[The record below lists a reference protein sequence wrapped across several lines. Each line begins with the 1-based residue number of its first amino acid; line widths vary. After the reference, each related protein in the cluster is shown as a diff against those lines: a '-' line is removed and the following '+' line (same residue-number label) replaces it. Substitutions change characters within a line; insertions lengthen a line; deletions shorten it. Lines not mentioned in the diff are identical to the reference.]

1 MTVPAPELHT
11 AIDLGASSARLFS
24 GRLDPGRLGSGRL
37 EVREVLRLPN
47 GPVQLPD
54 GIHWD
59 LLGIHQGMLEG
70 LARLYRE
77 AGGSLWVGIDSW
89 GVDYGLIDAA
99 GRLLGPPFHY
109 RDDRTTGCLE
119 EVDRLV
125 GLDRLYE
132 ATGIQEMRLN
142 TVFQLVAERESPAYA
157 VASDLLM
164 VPDLLAY
171 LLTGERRF
179 ERTVASTTQLVD
191 SRSGQLVDWLLP
203 LLGLRQDLFPP
214 TIEPG
219 EPYGPVLPS
228 VADSFGMSHPPS
240 VVAVASHDTAS
251 AVLAVPAEAEDFAY
265 VSSGTWSLVGLEL
278 DAPVITAAS
287 RKANFSNELGYG
299 GTVRFLTNV
308 MGYWM
313 IQECERTWTRL
324 GRSVTVTDLFGQA
337 EACEPFRSVVDTS
350 DPVFVVP
357 GDMPGRIRA
366 ACANDGE
373 PVPESDAELVRCVL
387 DSMALAVCSALEE
400 AQQCAGKRAE
410 VLHVVGGG
418 SANRL
423 FLSLLAAAGEL
434 DVVAGPVEATAIG
447 NLLVQLHAAG
457 RVGDLAEMRKLVAQS
472 FPLTRVHPDPALV
485 KAVHEA
491 RSRGERA
498 GASPRLTSPRLPG
511 PRPTGRGQ

>member
-1 MTVPAPELHT
+1 VTVPGTAPELHT

-24 GRLDPGRLGSGRL
+24 GRLDADRLD
-37 EVREVLRLPN
+37 VQEVLRLPN

-59 LLGIHQGMLEG
+59 LLGIHQEMLEALG
-70 LARLYRE
+70 RLYRE

-89 GVDYGLIDAA
+89 GVDYGLVDAD

-109 RDDRTTGCLE
+109 RDDRTNGRLE
-119 EVDRLV
+119 ELDRLV
-125 GLDRLYE
+125 GLDRLYD

-142 TVFQLVAERESPAYA
+142 TVCQLVAEAESAAYS
-157 VASDLLM
+157 VASHILM

-191 SRSGQLVDWLLP
+191 SRTGKLVDWLLS
-203 LLGLRQDLFPP
+203 LLGIRPDLFAP

-219 EPYGPVLPS
+219 ELYGPLLSS
-228 VADSFGMSHPPS
+228 VADSVGMSHPPS

-251 AVLAVPAEAEDFAY
+251 AVLAVPAETEDFAY

-278 DAPVITAAS
+278 GAPVITEAS

-313 IQECERTWTRL
+313 IQECERSWARE
-324 GRSVTVTDLFGQA
+324 GRSVRLTELFEQA
-337 EACEPFRSVVDTS
+337 GTCEPFRSVVDTS
-350 DPVFVVP
+350 DPVFAVP
-357 GDMPGRIRA
+357 GDMPGRIRS
-366 ACANDGE
+366 ACADAGE
-373 PVPESDAELVRCVL
+373 PVPEGDAELVRCVL
-387 DSMALAVCSALEE
+387 DSMALAICSALED
-400 AQQCAGKRAE
+400 AQSCSGKRAR

-423 FLSLLAAAGEL
+423 FLSLLAAAAEL

-457 RVGDLAEMRKLVAQS
+457 RAGELAEMRRLVARS
-472 FPLTRVHPDPALV
+472 FPLTRVHPDPTLA
-485 KAVHEA
+485 KAVQGA
-491 RSRGERA
+491 RSRGKRP
-498 GASPRLTSPRLPG
+498 GGGPRLTGGGPRLAG
-511 PRPTGRGQ
+511 GSR

>member
-1 MTVPAPELHT
+1 MPAPAPGNGPELHT

-24 GRLDPGRLGSGRL
+24 GRVDAGRLGSGRL
-37 EVREVLRLPN
+37 EVREVLCLPN

-59 LLGIHQGMLEG
+59 LLGIQHGMLEALG
-70 LARLYRE
+70 RLYRE
-77 AGGSLWVGIDSW
+77 ASGSLWVGIDSW
-89 GVDYGLIDAA
+89 GVDYGLIDAD
-99 GRLLGPPFHY
+99 GRLLGPPYHY
-109 RDDRTTGCLE
+109 RDDRTNGRLE
-119 EVDRLV
+119 EIDRLV

-142 TVFQLVAERESPAYA
+142 TVCQLLAERENPAYS
-157 VASDLLM
+157 VASHLLM

-171 LLTGERRF
+171 LLTGQRRF

-191 SRSGQLVDWLLP
+191 SRTGKLVDWLLP
-203 LLGLRQDLFPP
+203 LLGLRDDLFAQ

-219 EPYGPVLPS
+219 EPYGPVLRS
-228 VADSFGMSHPPS
+228 VADSYGMSNPPS

-251 AVLAVPAEAEDFAY
+251 AVLAVPAETEDFAY

-313 IQECERTWTRL
+313 VQECERSWGRE
-324 GRSVTVTDLFGQA
+324 GRSVVLSDLFDQA
-337 EACEPFRSVVDTS
+337 EACEPFRSVVDTA

-366 ACANDGE
+366 ACAQGEE

-387 DSMALAVCSALEE
+387 DSMALAICSALEE
-400 AQQCAGKRAE
+400 AQQCAGKRAR

-423 FLSLLAAAGEL
+423 FLSLLAASAEL
-434 DVVAGPVEATAIG
+434 DVVAGPVEASAIC

-457 RVGDLAEMRKLVAQS
+457 RVGELGEMRGLVARS
-472 FPLTRVHPDPALV
+472 FPLTRVNPDRGLV
-485 KAVHEA
+485 KAAQMA
-491 RSRGERA
+491 RSRRERA
-498 GASPRLTSPRLPG
+498 GVGLRLT
-511 PRPTGRGQ
+511 GRDQ